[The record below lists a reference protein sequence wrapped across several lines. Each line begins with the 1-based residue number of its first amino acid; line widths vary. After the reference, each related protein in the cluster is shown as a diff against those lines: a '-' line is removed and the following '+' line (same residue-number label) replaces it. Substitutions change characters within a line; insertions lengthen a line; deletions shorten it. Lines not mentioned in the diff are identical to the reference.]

1 MEISSEVL
9 PLLGPGLTKRA
20 GSSIPANPIQTLV
33 EALEMLRLAKYFIV
47 AVITFL
53 VYDIGNSLHSSI
65 SATLTNPLEVLTY
78 SREVRE
84 YPSRIEKVQCNPFFA
99 GSARVGISLDAC
111 ASAVHDCSI
120 LGTLYLNYEPLMLVR
135 KPSPWTSLTSALS
148 HLSSEF
154 ISSGY
159 RYPLV
164 TGLGFMGAKAMDV
177 DRLALSLR
185 KLTTPSS
192 FARGEDNTMPGLLT
206 GCVTTSSSSASAHWV
221 QLFISSLTYESTLFL
236 LTLVRAWSLN
246 RRGAGTPIMTL
257 MTRDGAWYFLVVIG
271 MGQAYV
277 TTTSADGYYSIRR
290 FDSAGNL
297 DSKDSNG
304 SSPFT
309 RPNTS
314 IVHARLLRL
323 RGFYTPADQSTRYEG
338 TAQGQHNEI
347 SLQPYTPRK
356 NDYLTTLATSATSF
370 DRMSLKTPV

>member
-297 DSKDSNG
+297 DSKALLPQFFVAMISC
-304 SSPFT
+304 T
-309 RPNTS
+309 CCRL
-314 IVHARLLRL
+314 LLRL

>member
-53 VYDIGNSLHSSI
+53 VYDI
-65 SATLTNPLEVLTY
+65 VLTY

-154 ISSGY
+154 ISSGV
-159 RYPLV
+159 RIHSPVFVFGGIDPPATDLRQLNNDVYPLV

-192 FARGEDNTMPGLLT
+192 FARGEDNTKTGVPGLLT

-297 DSKDSNG
+297 DSK
-304 SSPFT
+304 
-309 RPNTS
+309 
-314 IVHARLLRL
+314 
-323 RGFYTPADQSTRYEG
+323 EC
-338 TAQGQHNEI
+338 
-347 SLQPYTPRK
+347 K
-356 NDYLTTLATSATSF
+356 
-370 DRMSLKTPV
+370 